1 MGTGLIYANLIDSMA
16 SDASV
21 CRSARVSTIGEKSKL
36 HTADRGLIN
45 YLMRNKHASPF
56 EHNSFTWIVHAPIFI
71 TREIIRHRIASYN
84 EESGRYRELEPQ
96 FYLPASPDRPLVQ
109 IGKTGDYQFEETT
122 SPELRDWT
130 VSLIDESYAAS
141 WDAYQALLDSGVAK
155 EVARMVL
162 PLGIFSS
169 IYVTMNARALMNF
182 LSLRTAP
189 NAQYEIRVVAEFM
202 ERDFERLMPMTH
214 NAWVA
219 NGRQSV

>member
-1 MGTGLIYANLIDSMA
+1 MDTSIIHANLMDSMA

-21 CRSARVSTIGEKSKL
+21 VRSARVSTLGETSKFY
-36 HTADRGLIN
+36 TADKGLID

-56 EHNSFTWIVHAPIFI
+56 EHNSFTWFVHAPIFV

-96 FYLPASPDRPLVQ
+96 FYLPANRPLRQ
-109 IGKTGDYQFEETT
+109 IGKTGDYLFEDAVELQPLVDTAMTT
-122 SPELRDWT
+122 AYNAAWQ
-130 VSLIDESYAAS
+130 SYQTMLEA
-141 WDAYQALLDSGVAK
+141 GVAK

-162 PLGIFSS
+162 PVGIFSS

-182 LSLRTAP
+182 LSLRTAD
-189 NAQYEIRVVAEFM
+189 NAQYEIRVVAGYM
-202 ERDFERLMPMTH
+202 EKDFERLMPMTH

>member
-1 MGTGLIYANLIDSMA
+1 MAQGVIHATLVDSMA
-16 SDASV
+16 SDAAV
-21 CRSARVSTIGEKSKL
+21 VRSARVSTLGDKAQF
-36 HTADRGLIN
+36 HTVDTGLIN

-56 EHNSFTWIVHAPIFI
+56 EHNSFTWLVHAPIFV

-96 FYLPASPDRPLVQ
+96 FYLPANRPLRQ
-109 IGKTGDYQFEETT
+109 IGKTGDYQFEDAVELQPLVDTAMTT
-122 SPELRDWT
+122 AYNAAWQ
-130 VSLIDESYAAS
+130 SYQTML
-141 WDAYQALLDSGVAK
+141 DAGVAK

-162 PLGIFSS
+162 PVGIFSS

-202 ERDFERLMPMTH
+202 EQDFARLMPMTY